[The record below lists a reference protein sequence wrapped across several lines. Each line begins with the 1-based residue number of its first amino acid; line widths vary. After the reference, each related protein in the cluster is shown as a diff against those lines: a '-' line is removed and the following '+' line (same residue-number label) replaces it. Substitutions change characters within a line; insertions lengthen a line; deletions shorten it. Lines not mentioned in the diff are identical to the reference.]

1 MTRLHHLAIGTPDVS
16 RLAEFYREVFELA
29 EVARHDDEHGSL
41 RAVWLDLGG
50 SLLMIERTAASRE
63 RVEGVGGGLFL
74 LALRVGVEE
83 RPRLERAL
91 SARGHAVEARTT
103 YSSYT
108 RDPDG
113 NRVAFSHHPEP
124 EGSLA

>member
-1 MTRLHHLAIGTPDVS
+1 
-16 RLAEFYREVFELA
+16 VFELT
-29 EVARHDDEHGSL
+29 EVARHDDEEGIL
-41 RAVWLDLGG
+41 RSVWLDLGG
-50 SLLMIERTAASRE
+50 SLLMIERSTATRE
-63 RVEGVGGGLFL
+63 RVEGISGGLFL

-83 RPRLERAL
+83 RRRLEQVL
-91 SARGHAVEARTT
+91 SARGHAVEARTA

-113 NRVAFSHHPEP
+113 NRLAFSHHPEP